1 MPSSGEQADNHP
13 RPDAGLGASLARADR
28 AAFDR
33 LHARLAG
40 AVRSLYTRR
49 GLPLNLAEELSQQAW
64 AAMWEA
70 LTSGRYDPERSSPVT
85 YLYAIAHRIWLR
97 YLRDRGNSPATEC
110 AEEPLSAD
118 AEPAEASDLAA
129 ALHAVRSALEQPG
142 ELSETDRTVLRLSAE
157 GVSDRELGKRLGVA
171 ASSAHEARRGAF
183 ERLRRALARQGILP
197 DSAERPGG
205 GRQ

>member
-1 MPSSGEQADNHP
+1 MPSRGEQADNHP
-13 RPDAGLGASLARADR
+13 RHDAGLGSRLARADR
-28 AAFDR
+28 AAFDH

-64 AAMWEA
+64 AALWEA
-70 LTSGRYDPERSSPVT
+70 LTAGRYEPQRSSPAT

-97 YLRDRGNSPATEC
+97 HLRDRGKSLATER

-118 AEPAEASDLAA
+118 SGPAEASDLAA

-171 ASSAHEARRGAF
+171 ASSAHEARRGAL
-183 ERLRRALARQGILP
+183 ERLRRVLARQGIAP

-205 GRQ
+205 LRQ